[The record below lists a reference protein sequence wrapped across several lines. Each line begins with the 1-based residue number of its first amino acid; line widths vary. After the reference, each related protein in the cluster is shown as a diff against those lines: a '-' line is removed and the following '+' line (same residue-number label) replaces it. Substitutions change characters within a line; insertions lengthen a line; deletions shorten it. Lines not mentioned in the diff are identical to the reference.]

1 MNITDYQKIY
11 SLRKIIS
18 YADIDVLSQYINE
31 QGKILPRRIT
41 GLRAK
46 EQKQITKSIKKA
58 RILSMLPFNSK

>member
-1 MNITDYQKIY
+1 MNISDCQKVY
-11 SLRKIIS
+11 SLRKIIN
-18 YADIDVLSQYINE
+18 YTDIDMLSQYINE

-58 RILSMLPFNSK
+58 RILSMLPFSSK